1 MSPGGQRGNLVLGP
15 EFGGS
20 VSVECCDAASLCG
33 RVAVPA
39 ISCVGGARNTCAS
52 EEGASS
58 AVEVGG
64 VVEEIG
70 PIVEEG
76 VGRGENERRFLSL
89 ASAGVGICCLSQYC
103 CGANCIKFLP
113 KGVPFPGQR
122 FDVCVPI
129 RHSVDRLKCA

>member
-20 VSVECCDAASLCG
+20 VRVECCDAASVCG
-33 RVAVPA
+33 RVAVRLPA
-39 ISCVGGARNTCAS
+39 RSVLISCVGGARNTCAS

-76 VGRGENERRFLSL
+76 VGMGENERRLLSP
-89 ASAGVGICCLSQYC
+89 APAGVGICCLSQYC
-103 CGANCIKFLP
+103 CGPNCIKISAKRSSISWP
-113 KGVPFPGQR
+113 KV
-122 FDVCVPI
+122 
-129 RHSVDRLKCA
+129 